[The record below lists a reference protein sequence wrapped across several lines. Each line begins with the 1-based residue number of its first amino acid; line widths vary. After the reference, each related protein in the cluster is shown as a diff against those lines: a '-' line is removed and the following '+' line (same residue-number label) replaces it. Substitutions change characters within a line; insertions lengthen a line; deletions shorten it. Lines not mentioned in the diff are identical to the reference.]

1 MFRNIADEELSHNCD
16 TCNLRFLSRDI
27 LQYHMQRVHSVGN
40 YHSDTRPVQS
50 AVKSVVSSRLD
61 CRLCYTIF
69 VKQELLKAHEESVHK
84 FEVEIHMEKH
94 AFKCDG
100 CVEVFDTKT
109 KVLEHKKAMHGFKC
123 GKCDESFEE
132 YPLLGDHLRNYH
144 SFRCKICSSFFD
156 SAKTFGNHVKEEHFF
171 KCDAC
176 EESFEL
182 SENLTSH
189 QDEKHR
195 SCETCEV
202 KYKNPAKRRYV
213 RSVSLFITILFLG
226 CDKISFW
233 GWLGCDKISS
243 LVLVIRFRIQNFT
256 KIR

>member
-1 MFRNIADEELSHNCD
+1 
-16 TCNLRFLSRDI
+16 
-27 LQYHMQRVHSVGN
+27 
-40 YHSDTRPVQS
+40 
-50 AVKSVVSSRLD
+50 
-61 CRLCYTIF
+61 
-69 VKQELLKAHEESVHK
+69 
-84 FEVEIHMEKH
+84 MEKH

-189 QDEKHR
+189 QDETHR
-195 SCETCEV
+195 SCETCEDEFV
-202 KYKNPAKRRYV
+202 WAETGHSCSYTDCKPLVEPIYSTRPAEGKTIGNVVQSMKDCLSKVEVQEYRWIDTKQMLAEKGRRKKRTQWGKIVNP
-213 RSVSLFITILFLG
+213 SFHWFPLFPRDLTQ
-226 CDKISFW
+226 S
-233 GWLGCDKISS
+233 
-243 LVLVIRFRIQNFT
+243 T
-256 KIR
+256 